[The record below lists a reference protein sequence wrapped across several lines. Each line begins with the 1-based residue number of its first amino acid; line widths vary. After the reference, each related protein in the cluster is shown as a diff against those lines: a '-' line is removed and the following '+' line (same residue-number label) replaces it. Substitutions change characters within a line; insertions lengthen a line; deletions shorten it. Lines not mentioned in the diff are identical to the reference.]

1 MENKYNNWEDLICY
15 KDKKIVDWSKNIG
28 AVLYFVYNTAFHY
41 LKIIEDYGSN
51 GKSHYL
57 KIEFWLVQ

>member
-28 AVLYFVYNTAFHY
+28 VVLYFVYNTAFHY
-41 LKIIEDYGSN
+41 LKIIEDY
-51 GKSHYL
+51 
-57 KIEFWLVQ
+57 

>member
-28 AVLYFVYNTAFHY
+28 VVLYFVYNTAFHY

-51 GKSHYL
+51 GKV
-57 KIEFWLVQ
+57 II